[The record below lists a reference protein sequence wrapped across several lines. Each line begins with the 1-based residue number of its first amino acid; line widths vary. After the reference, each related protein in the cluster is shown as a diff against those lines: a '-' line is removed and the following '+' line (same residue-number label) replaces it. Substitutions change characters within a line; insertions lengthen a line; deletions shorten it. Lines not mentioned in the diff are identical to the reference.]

1 MTGPHTSDPIVRVRS
16 RILRIPTIRPHALSV
31 ATMRD
36 QRTVLL
42 EIETESGL
50 VGIGE
55 AATIGGLAYSDE
67 SPDSIQLTLER
78 YFSPLLIG
86 ENANAFGR
94 LVERVNKSAVG
105 NFFAKMA
112 VETALLDIAGKRAG
126 LPVSELLGG
135 RRNDGLEI
143 AWTLASGDTVKD
155 IEEGEKVLADKRHRH
170 FKLKIGK
177 RAWQDDVAHCRAIA
191 DRFKDQ
197 ATVRVDLNQAWDFTT
212 AKLAVPALA
221 EAGVV
226 LVEQP
231 LAADDIA
238 GARILRE
245 TTPIAIM
252 ADEALRGGTGPAMK
266 IAQAGA
272 ADVFA
277 LKIAQAGGLF
287 PCRAVAEIARASG
300 LGLYGGTMLEGP
312 VATIASAHLFSTFP
326 EFEWGTELF
335 GPLLL
340 TDSFIDEEL
349 EYSDFGLN
357 VPRGPGLGISLNEDK
372 VAEFEARDRAA
383 TGD

>member
-1 MTGPHTSDPIVRVRS
+1 MTATQTSDPIIRVRS

-36 QRTVLL
+36 QRTVVF
-42 EIETESGL
+42 EIETGSGL
-50 VGIGE
+50 QGIGE

-67 SPDSIQLTLER
+67 SPDSIKLTLDR
-78 YFSPLLIG
+78 YFGPLLLG
-86 ENANAFGR
+86 EDASAFGQ
-94 LVERVNKSAVG
+94 LIERVNKSAVG

-112 VETALLDIAGKRAG
+112 VENALLDIAGKRAG

-135 RRNDGLEI
+135 RRGDRLEI
-143 AWTLASGDTVKD
+143 AWTLASGDTAQD
-155 IEEGEKVLADKRHRH
+155 IEEGEKVLAEKRHRH

-177 RAWQDDVAHCRAIA
+177 RTWQEDVAHCRAIA
-191 DRFKDQ
+191 DRFAGE
-197 ATVRVDLNQAWDFTT
+197 ATVRVDLNQAWDFVT
-212 AKLAVPALA
+212 AKKAVPALA

-231 LAADDIA
+231 LAADDLA

-245 TTPIAIM
+245 TTRVAIM

-266 IAQAGA
+266 IAAAGA

-312 VATIASAHLFSTFP
+312 IASIASAHLFSTFP
-326 EFEWGTELF
+326 DFEWGTELF

-340 TDSFIDEEL
+340 TDSFIDGPL
-349 EYSDFGLN
+349 DYSNFSLQ
-357 VPRGPGLGISLNEDK
+357 VPTGPGLGISLDEEK
-372 VAEFEARDRAA
+372 VAEFEARDLAA

>member
-1 MTGPHTSDPIVRVRS
+1 MTGPATSDPIIRVRS

-31 ATMRD
+31 ATMQD

-42 EIETESGL
+42 EIETESGIAG
-50 VGIGE
+50 VGE

-67 SPDSIQLTLER
+67 SPDSIKLTLDR
-78 YFSPLLIG
+78 YFAPLLVG
-86 ENANAFGR
+86 EDAGSFGQ
-94 LVERVNKSAVG
+94 LIERVNKSAVG

-126 LPVSELLGG
+126 LPISELLGG
-135 RRNDGLEI
+135 RRDGSLEV
-143 AWTLASGDTVKD
+143 AWTLASGDTAQD
-155 IEEGEKVLADKRHRH
+155 IEEGARVLADKRHRH

-177 RAWQDDVAHCRAIA
+177 RVWQEDVAHCRAIA
-191 DRFKDQ
+191 DQFAGK

-212 AKLAVPALA
+212 AKMAVPALA

-231 LAADDIA
+231 LAADDLS
-238 GARILRE
+238 GARTLRE
-245 TTPIAIM
+245 TTPVAIM

-266 IAQAGA
+266 IAAAGA

-312 VATIASAHLFSTFP
+312 VATVASAHLFSTFP

-340 TDSFIDEEL
+340 TDSFIDSPL
-349 EYSDFGLN
+349 EYSAFGLQ
-357 VPRGPGLGISLNEDK
+357 VPKGPGLGISLDEEK
-372 VAEFEARDRAA
+372 VAEFEARDLAA
-383 TGD
+383 TGA